1 MTSRF
6 GRHSGLVLAVS
17 SMMAVT
23 ASVALAAEP
32 KVISGAGN
40 VAVLLGEYRAALGG
54 QNNDNAPGPLK
65 YGRREI
71 NWDGIPDAKAAP
83 AFLPSDQFKA
93 RGAILTSPG
102 QGVQAS
108 AAPGNAAGV
117 APRFGNINASYS
129 STFRP
134 FSAERLF
141 SPVGS
146 NAVDLTFVI
155 PGSDRRA
162 AVRGFGAVYVD
173 VDQEHT
179 AFEYFDADDKS
190 LGRFAVPLAND
201 GFSFLG
207 VVFDRPVV
215 ARVRI
220 EYGTVELGPDDG
232 PDNDVAVMDDFI
244 YGEPRPTKKAKAP

>member
-1 MTSRF
+1 MATAHANRAAPI
-6 GRHSGLVLAVS
+6 LA
-17 SMMAVT
+17 
-23 ASVALAAEP
+23 ASLLAAAAAALPALAAEP
-32 KVISGAGN
+32 KVVSGAGN
-40 VAVLLGEYRAALGG
+40 VAVLLEEYRAALGG
-54 QNNDNAPGPLK
+54 QNNGNAPGPLK

-83 AFLPSDQFKA
+83 AFLPSDQFRA
-93 RGAILTSPG
+93 RGAILTTPG
-102 QGVQAS
+102 EGVQAS

-117 APRFGNINASYS
+117 APRFGNINEAYA

-155 PGSDRRA
+155 PGSERPA
-162 AVRGFGAVYVD
+162 TVRGFGAVYVD

-179 AFEYFDADDKS
+179 AFEYFDRNDKS
-190 LGRFAVPLAND
+190 LGRFAVPIANG

-207 VVFDRPVV
+207 VVFDQPVV

-220 EYGTVELGPDDG
+220 EYGTVQLGPEDG

-244 YGEPRPTKKAKAP
+244 YGEPRPIRK